1 MFEKVVGITPD
12 FPLASEHLLKVR
24 RGPASAGICH
34 CLYPQYPYYAILPPT
49 HPSRPLYG
57 GGAGPSMPHSPL
69 GLQRAT
75 HHIPSNR
82 IAVLLCFALRSFGRS
97 AARTNPYQNGGFDLL
112 CNGIGSGGRTA
123 LAEQRPYRWHC

>member
-24 RGPASAGICH
+24 R
-34 CLYPQYPYYAILPPT
+34 
-49 HPSRPLYG
+49 SRPPYG
-57 GGAGPSMPHSPL
+57 AIGAGRQHAAKKARLAYSERLTTSRPIESP
-69 GLQRAT
+69 
-75 HHIPSNR
+75 
-82 IAVLLCFALRSFGRS
+82 AVCFALRSFGRS
-97 AARTNPYQNGGFDLL
+97 AARTNPYPNGGFDLL